1 MMADPSKHRS
11 STSIV
16 RRAVYAGSFDPIT
29 NGHLDVVD
37 RSAKLF
43 DELIV
48 AVLNNPEKTSLFTP
62 AERIELIQK
71 TVHQH
76 DNVTVDLFDG
86 LLVDFCRRRGA
97 SAVIRGVRAVSDF
110 EYEFQM
116 ALMNRRLNPDVETIF
131 MMPQD
136 LYTYLSSR
144 LVKEVFRLGGNVVGL
159 VPDLV
164 LEALARKLPDRP
176 KL

>member
-1 MMADPSKHRS
+1 V
-11 STSIV
+11 T
-16 RRAVYAGSFDPIT
+16 RAVYAGSFDPIT
-29 NGHLDVVD
+29 NGHLDIVQ

-62 AERIELIQK
+62 AERIELIHK
-71 TVHQH
+71 SVDEL
-76 DNVTVDLFDG
+76 DNVSVDLFDG
-86 LLVDFCRRRGA
+86 LLVEYCRRRGA
-97 SAVIRGVRAVSDF
+97 SVVIRGVRAVSDF

-116 ALMNRRLNPDVETIF
+116 ALMNRRLNADVETIF

-144 LVKEVFRLGGNVVGL
+144 LVKEVFRLGGNVAGL
-159 VPDLV
+159 VPVEV
-164 LEALARKLPDRP
+164 LEALARKYPDRP
-176 KL
+176 HL

>member
-1 MMADPSKHRS
+1 MAEPAKQHS
-11 STSIV
+11 STPKI

-62 AERIELIQK
+62 AERIELIQT
-71 TVHQH
+71 TVKH

-86 LLVDFCRRRGA
+86 LLVDFCRKRGA

-176 KL
+176 RP

>member
-1 MMADPSKHRS
+1 MADPSKHRS
-11 STSIV
+11 PTPKL

-71 TVHQH
+71 TVQHH
-76 DNVTVDLFDG
+76 DNITVDLFDG

-164 LEALARKLPDRP
+164 LAALDHKFPDRP